1 MNEQKDI
8 LEKNLTIYGLLDV
21 RVQQLV
27 SKFGIT
33 RAIAMLDGMTSP
45 QIVLDDAEK
54 EVLIV
59 NFLNKR
65 AQKYFGFTAKDFYN
79 AQDQNARDARMSCY
93 YLLVKHV
100 GMNYQTIAYYYKQK
114 RRNIRYNY
122 KKIEEIIEIK
132 TFYKDFFKRFD
143 ALESSLIT
151 YLLELKTK

>member
-1 MNEQKDI
+1 MNKQKDI

-33 RAIAMLDGMTSP
+33 RAVALLDGMTSAR
-45 QIVLDDAEK
+45 IVLDDSEK

-59 NFLNKR
+59 NFLNTR
-65 AQKYFGFTAKDFYN
+65 AKKYFGFAGKDFCK

-93 YLLVKHV
+93 YLLVKHLD
-100 GMNYQTIAYYYKQK
+100 MNYQTIGYYYKQK
-114 RRNIRYNY
+114 RRNVRYNY

>member
-8 LEKNLTIYGLLDV
+8 SKERLTIYGLLDI
-21 RVQQLV
+21 RVQELV

-33 RAIAMLDGMTSP
+33 RAIAMLDGMTSAT
-45 QIVLDDAEK
+45 IVLDDTEK
-54 EVLIV
+54 EVLII
-59 NFLNKR
+59 NFLNTR
-65 AQKYFGFTAKDFYN
+65 AKKYFGFKGKDFYN

-93 YLLVKHV
+93 YLLVKHLD
-100 GMNYQTIAYYYKQK
+100 MNYQTIAYYYKQK